1 MGEQKKL
8 EEPWHNIESD
18 EVLANF
24 ETDDTNGLTSDK
36 VSERLN
42 KYGENAL
49 PEKQSENRFIKFV
62 KHFNDVLIYVLL
74 VAAFVTGFLG
84 HYIDTIVIVLV
95 AVINAVI
102 GYFQESKAEKAL
114 EGIKNML
121 SLEAN
126 VLRDGEKQTI
136 HADELVPGDIVYLN
150 SGDKVPADLR
160 LISANQLKTEEAAL
174 TGESTSTEKGTETLD
189 KETVLGDRINM
200 AFSGTTVT
208 SGSGHGVVIATGAY
222 TEIGKIN
229 DSISEV
235 EELKTPLM
243 KQTDRFGKTVAVF
256 ILAASGLIYLFGI
269 YLRDYGAAELLLSI
283 IGLAVAAIPEGLP
296 AIISIILALGVQTMA
311 NRKAIVRNLPSVETL
326 GAVSVICSDKTGTL
340 TKNEMTVTSVST
352 KEHDYKVTGTGYAPK
367 GEIKQHDKEVDV
379 KDHPELKEL
388 LTVMKTCNT
397 ASLKQEDGSWYV
409 VGEPTE
415 GCLLTLAEKAGNRIP
430 RGDTLSTIPFDSD
443 YKYMAVLTE
452 NNEGKYIYIKGAPDR
467 LFHMAEASD
476 NSFDREMWEE
486 KVKARTTKGERVLSA
501 AYKKVSDSVTNI
513 HHEDLE
519 EGVIFLGLTGI
530 IDPPREEAIKA
541 IEECS
546 KAGINV
552 KMITGDHKDTALAI
566 GQKMGIGDGQKG
578 LEGKEIDA
586 MSDEELSEAIM
597 TYDVFAR
604 TSPDNKLRIV
614 KALQNHDKI
623 AAMTGDGVNDAP
635 ALKRADIGVAMGI
648 KGTEVAKESSQMIL
662 TDDNFETI
670 VGAVEE
676 GRRVYSNLKKTILF
690 ILPTN
695 GAQSFLIMASI
706 LLGTMMPLTPIQILW
721 VNMVIAITVS
731 LALAFEPVESGA
743 MRRPPRPVKTPL
755 LTSYYIFRIIF
766 VSLLIGGGTLLL
778 NVELL
783 SRGIDGSMI
792 NSVLLHTIVIMQMF
806 HLFNCRNELGNAF
819 DKNFFKNKVAFLVS
833 GVLILLQLALL
844 YLPFMN
850 VAFGTQPLDIIYWI
864 VPILMGITV
873 FVIIEIEKAITRYLL
888 KKRTE

>member
-1 MGEQKKL
+1 MGEKKKL
-8 EEPWHNIESD
+8 EEAWYNIEAD
-18 EVLANF
+18 EVLANLG
-24 ETDDTNGLTSDK
+24 TDDTTGLTSDM
-36 VSERLN
+36 VSEQLN
-42 KYGENAL
+42 KFGENAL
-49 PEKQSENRFIKFV
+49 PEKEAENRFIKFL

-74 VAAFVTGFLG
+74 VAAIVTGFLG

-121 SLEAN
+121 SLEAS
-126 VLRDGEKQTI
+126 VLRDGEKQLI
-136 HADELVPGDIVYLN
+136 DAKELVPGDIVYLN

-174 TGESTSTEKGTETLD
+174 TGESTSTEKNPVTLD
-189 KETVLGDRINM
+189 EETVLGDRLNM
-200 AFSGTTVT
+200 VFSGTTVT
-208 SGSGHGVVIATGAY
+208 SGSGHGVVTATGIH

-229 DSISEV
+229 ESISEV
-235 EELKTPLM
+235 EEMKTPLM

-269 YLRDYGAAELLLSI
+269 SLRDYGAAELLLSI

-352 KEHDYKVTGTGYAPK
+352 KEHDYKITGTGYSPE
-367 GEIKQHDKEVDV
+367 GEIQQHGKEVDV
-379 KDHPELKEL
+379 NDHLALMDL
-388 LTVMKTCNT
+388 LTVMKTCNS
-397 ASLKQEDGSWYV
+397 ASLKKEDESWYV

-415 GCLLTLAEKAGNRIP
+415 GCLLTLAEKAAASIP
-430 RGDTLSTIPFDSD
+430 KGETLAMIPFDSE

-452 NNEGKYIYIKGAPDR
+452 NDEGKFIYIKGAPDR
-467 LFHMAEASD
+467 LFHMVEASD
-476 NSFDREMWEE
+476 DNFDRDMWEE

-501 AYKKVSDSVTNI
+501 GYKQVPDHVTEI
-513 HHEDLE
+513 RHEDLE

-541 IEECS
+541 VEACS

-586 MSDEELSEAIM
+586 MSDEALSDAIM

-614 KALQNHDKI
+614 KALQKHDKI

-676 GRRVYSNLKKTILF
+676 GRRVYANLKKTILF

-731 LALAFEPVESGA
+731 LALAFEPVETGA
-743 MRRPPRPVKTPL
+743 MTRPPRPVKTPL
-755 LTSYYIFRIIF
+755 LTPYYIFRILF

-783 SRGIDGSMI
+783 SRGVEGNMI
-792 NSVLLHTIVIMQMF
+792 NSVILHSIVMMQMF

-850 VAFGTQPLDIIYWI
+850 VAFGTQPLGIIYW
-864 VPILMGITV
+864 VLPILMGIVV
-873 FVIIEIEKAITRYLL
+873 FIIIEIEKTITRRIL
-888 KKRTE
+888 KNN